1 MNTYIKD
8 LTTIIRDCSMDNT
21 YKMSWIRSIVE
32 YSTKNPSVT
41 KVHFNDLS
49 PLIFKYYWNQTI
61 FFNLEQGSNPN
72 KKPEIYQLVINEINR
87 YQKQNNFQPVFYTR
101 VKDKINVDV
110 KKISKILKQD
120 VSWRFQDVGK
130 KKYNIYNLNLDDLT
144 IEIHHPEILKEYSDI
159 LFELINYRWTQQ
171 LEKFNSSPRI
181 SKKVNGSDRENIKR
195 GGLSKFKKYLD
206 IENPNHICFISG
218 EKIDNDL
225 SIDHVIP
232 WSYLFSDDVW
242 NLVYVKKTENS
253 SKSNRIPNE
262 EVILKLEKRNQELYT
277 KMKEIGLNDKRFK
290 ELELSIQKDYVRE
303 FWYGCKG

>member
-87 YQKQNNFQPVFYTR
+87 YQEQNNFQPVFYTR

-110 KKISKILKQD
+110 KKISKTLKQD

-130 KKYNIYNLNLDDLT
+130 KKYDIYNLNLDDLT

-277 KMKEIGLNDKRFK
+277 KMKEIGLNDTRFK

-303 FWYGCKG
+303 FWYGCRG

>member
-1 MNTYIKD
+1 MNNYIKD
-8 LTTIIRDCSMDNT
+8 LTTIIRGCSMDNT

-87 YQKQNNFQPVFYTR
+87 YQEQNNYQPVFYTR
-101 VKDKINVDV
+101 VKNKINVDV
-110 KKISKILKQD
+110 KKISKTLKQD

-130 KKYNIYNLNLDDLT
+130 KKYDIYNLNLDDLT

-242 NLVYVKKTENS
+242 NLVYLKKTENS

-303 FWYGCKG
+303 FWYGCRG

>member
-1 MNTYIKD
+1 MNNYIKD
-8 LTTIIRDCSMDNT
+8 LTTIIRDCSMENT

-32 YSTKNPSVT
+32 YSTKNPSVN
-41 KVHFNDLS
+41 KVHFEELS

-72 KKPEIYQLVINEINR
+72 KKPEIYQLVISEINK
-87 YQKQNNFQPVFYTR
+87 YQKENNYQPVFYTR
-101 VKDKINVDV
+101 VKNRINVDT
-110 KKISKILKQD
+110 KRISKILKQD

-130 KKYNIYNLNLDDLT
+130 NKYDIYNLNLDDLT
-144 IEIHHPEILKEYSDI
+144 ISIHHPEILKEYSDI

-195 GGLSKFKKYLD
+195 GGLSKFKSYLD

-218 EKIDNDL
+218 EKIENDL

-232 WSYLFSDDVW
+232 WSYLFSDDIW

-253 SKSNRIPNE
+253 SKSNRIPSE
-262 EVILKLEKRNQELYT
+262 EVILKLEKRNKELYN
-277 KMKEIGLNDKRFK
+277 KMKEVGLNDKRFK

>member
-41 KVHFNDLS
+41 KVHFKDLS
-49 PLIFKYYWNQTI
+49 PHIFKYYRNQTI

-110 KKISKILKQD
+110 KKISKTLKQD

-130 KKYNIYNLNLDDLT
+130 KKYDIYNLNLDDLSIQSKSIFET
-144 IEIHHPEILKEYSDI
+144 YSASIQNILK
-159 LFELINYRWTQQ
+159 
-171 LEKFNSSPRI
+171 
-181 SKKVNGSDRENIKR
+181 
-195 GGLSKFKKYLD
+195 
-206 IENPNHICFISG
+206 
-218 EKIDNDL
+218 
-225 SIDHVIP
+225 
-232 WSYLFSDDVW
+232 
-242 NLVYVKKTENS
+242 
-253 SKSNRIPNE
+253 
-262 EVILKLEKRNQELYT
+262 
-277 KMKEIGLNDKRFK
+277 
-290 ELELSIQKDYVRE
+290 
-303 FWYGCKG
+303 